1 MTATLHYT
9 QGLPGAGKTTYAC
22 RFAAAHDAVYVSADE
37 IRMRLYGRRYTGLSG
52 AGHVEDRD
60 PAMCRARDTAIFD
73 GLRADR
79 DVIVDGT
86 NLTASKVRHLAFI
99 ADVLGADLRCH
110 DLTDVPVDVCVARA
124 LEARGGVDDGVVAYI
139 YALHARHLAPAE
151 VAA

>member
-22 RFAAAHDAVYVSADE
+22 RFAAAHDAVYVPADE
-37 IRMRLYGRRYTGLSG
+37 IRLRLYGRRFTGVAG
-52 AGHVEDRD
+52 AGHREDHD

-73 GLRADR
+73 GLRAGR

-86 NLTASKVRHLAFI
+86 NLTASKVRHLASI
-99 ADVLGADLRCH
+99 ANILGAQTVRH
-110 DLTDVPVDVCVARA
+110 DLTGVPVDVCVARA

-139 YALHARHLAPAE
+139 RRLHAEHLAPAE